1 MTDDGNA
8 PERQALVN
16 RKISPKLRLFANGDD
31 EVCRARAEYNG
42 TLAVAQA
49 RGGGPTRRPSSW
61 EAEEGERRRRK
72 VPRLDRVVG
81 SARASVFVH
90 FSSEWAFQKGN
101 KIDGFVGQRGNIAI
115 AQVPLNQL
123 GELSGRPE
131 VTFVEPG
138 NPVRVPPLLITSDP
152 SQTAEP
158 DPAHRRIATLEDRHR
173 YGENVLV
180 GIIDVAGIAFA
191 HPDFLD
197 EDGNTRVVRVWDMG
211 GDFRPPPEPGRK
223 KSFNY
228 GAQFLQEHLNAA
240 IQSAREIGVSP
251 YAIERQS
258 QQSSGSHGT
267 HVASIAA
274 GNKGVCP
281 KADIACVMLALS
293 EKEDLDRRKS
303 FYDSTRIAH
312 AVEYLLTVAADLG
325 RERNLGRP
333 LPVSINISLGTNGHA
348 HDASSAVNRWIDH
361 ALVKPGRV
369 VCVAAGN
376 AGQEA
381 PAYQG
386 DLGFVMGRIHSSG
399 RIQSSGLSNTMDWI
413 VVGNGIADLSEN
425 EMEIWY
431 EPQDRMAVTLVSPG
445 PGAETIGPVEPGSYV
460 ENRQLSDGTFVSI
473 YNELYSPSNGA
484 NYISIYLTPRL
495 KQPFIGVKAGE
506 WRVILKGMDIRDGR
520 YHAWLERDDP
530 RPIERRN
537 GVNFMAFPSFFSERS
552 NVDRNSVS
560 SLGCAERILS
570 VGNYDSVRRR
580 ANISSSQGPTR
591 DDRNK
596 PELLAP
602 GTDIVAANGF
612 AGPGD
617 AWIGMTG
624 TSMASPYV
632 AGVAALMLAVEP
644 DLTAAQVIGIL
655 RRTAVPLDDGDY
667 AWKNDVGFGSIDPAA
682 CLEEAAKVNQRR
694 DLK

>member
-1 MTDDGNA
+1 MTNGKRA
-8 PERQALVN
+8 PERQELVN
-16 RKISPKLRLFANGDD
+16 RKIAPKLRLFANGDQ
-31 EVCRARAEYNG
+31 EVCEARAEYNG
-42 TLAVAQA
+42 TLAVARA
-49 RGGGPTRRPSSW
+49 RKGGLARVPASGA
-61 EAEEGERRRRK
+61 AEPGERRRRA
-72 VPRLDRVVG
+72 VPGLDRIVG

-90 FSSEWAFQKGN
+90 FSSERAFENGKKPAGL
-101 KIDGFVGQRGNIAI
+101 VGQRGNIAI
-115 AQVPLNQL
+115 AEVPLNRL
-123 GELSGRPE
+123 GELSKRPE
-131 VTFVEPG
+131 VTLVEPG

-152 SQTAEP
+152 SQTPAP
-158 DPAHRRIATLEDRHR
+158 DPAARRVTALEDRHGH
-173 YGENVLV
+173 GENVLI

-197 EDGNTRVVRVWDMG
+197 DDGKTRIARVWDMG
-211 GDFRPPPEPGRK
+211 GDFRPAPEPDG
-223 KSFNY
+223 SFNY
-228 GAQFLQEHLNAA
+228 GAEFLQEHLNAA
-240 IQSAREIGVSP
+240 IEAAKAIGVSP

-274 GNKGVCP
+274 GNSGVCP
-281 KADIACVMLALS
+281 KADIACVMLALN
-293 EKEDLDRRKS
+293 EQEDLDRRRS

-312 AVEYLLTVAADLG
+312 AVEYLLTVADQLG
-325 RERNLGRP
+325 RERGLGRP

-361 ALVKPGRV
+361 ALVKPGRA

-399 RIQSSGLSNTMDWI
+399 RIQASGLSNTMDWI
-413 VVGNGIADLSEN
+413 VVGNGVADLSEN

-445 PGAETIGPVEPGSYV
+445 PGSEVIGPVEPGSYI
-460 ENRQLSDGTFVSI
+460 ENRQLADGTFVSI

-495 KQPFIGVKAGE
+495 KRPFIGVKAGE
-506 WRVILKGMDIRDGR
+506 WRVIVKGMDIRDGR

-537 GVNFMAFPSFFSERS
+537 GVNFMAFPSFFSARS

-560 SLGCAERILS
+560 SLGCGERILS
-570 VGNYDSVRRR
+570 IGNYDSVRRR
-580 ANISSSQGPTR
+580 PNISSSQGPTR
-591 DDRNK
+591 DERNK

-612 AGPGD
+612 AGPDD

-632 AGVAALMLAVEP
+632 AGVAGLMLAVQP
-644 DLTAAQVIGIL
+644 DLTAAQLIGIM
-655 RRTAVPLDDGDY
+655 RRTALPLEDGDY
-667 AWKNDVGFGSIDPAA
+667 AWKNDVGFGSIDPSA
-682 CLEEAAKVNQRR
+682 CLEEAARVNVPNE
-694 DLK
+694 LK